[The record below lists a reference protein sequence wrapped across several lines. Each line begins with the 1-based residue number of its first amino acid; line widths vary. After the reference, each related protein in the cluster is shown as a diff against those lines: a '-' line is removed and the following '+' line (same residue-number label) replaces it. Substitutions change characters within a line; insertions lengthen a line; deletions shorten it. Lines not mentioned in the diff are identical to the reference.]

1 MGKNVS
7 QQQTQLILIR
17 DTEDL
22 INVEMAQEVPK
33 LLMFTKQTVQVSV
46 QGIT

>member
-7 QQQTQLILIR
+7 QQQTQLILIK
-17 DTEDL
+17 DTEDP
-22 INVEMAQEVPK
+22 INVEMVLEVPK
-33 LLMFTKQTVQVSV
+33 LWMFTRQTVQVSV